1 MKEPQL
7 FRILGSK
14 IFNFKKTQDN
24 ISAVMLYCYIYFLLC
39 LSSNN
44 FSYNY
49 RSQTTHIT
57 MMCNV
62 ELQDKNNFL
71 YELNTHVHMVNS
83 FFENLIQLV
92 VAI

>member
-1 MKEPQL
+1 
-7 FRILGSK
+7 
-14 IFNFKKTQDN
+14 
-24 ISAVMLYCYIYFLLC
+24 MLYYYVYCLLS

-44 FSYNY
+44 FPYNH

-71 YELNTHVHMVNS
+71 YELNTYSHVLNS
-83 FFENLIQLV
+83 LFENLIQVL
-92 VAI
+92 AIYL

>member
-1 MKEPQL
+1 MKEPQP
-7 FRILGSK
+7 FRTLTLKYLI
-14 IFNFKKTQDN
+14 FKKPKQYLCSN
-24 ISAVMLYCYIYFLLC
+24 VYCLLC

-57 MMCNV
+57 MMSNV

-71 YELNTHVHMVNS
+71 YELNTYVQIVNS
-83 FFENLIQLV
+83 FFENLIQVL
-92 VAI
+92 AIYP